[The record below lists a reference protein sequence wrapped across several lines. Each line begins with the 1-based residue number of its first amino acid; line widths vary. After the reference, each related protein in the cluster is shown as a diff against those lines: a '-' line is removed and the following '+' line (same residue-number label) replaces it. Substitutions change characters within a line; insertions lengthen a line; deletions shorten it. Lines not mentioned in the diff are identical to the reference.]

1 MIHKSFLTTKLKP
14 SLKILH
20 NFLAVIDGNCHV
32 CFGEVSGAHKCITCR
47 RAVHVFCGVGIG
59 EEGYGQAVKCYRCQD
74 TGTGTAFEPKV
85 VQTSARNTK
94 IYKICEICRAIFS
107 AFYNISGPNF
117 AILLIL
123 RCSF

>member
-1 MIHKSFLTTKLKP
+1 MF
-14 SLKILH
+14 
-20 NFLAVIDGNCHV
+20 
-32 CFGEVSGAHKCITCR
+32 
-47 RAVHVFCGVGIG
+47 FCGVGIG
-59 EEGYGQAVKCYRCQD
+59 EEGYGQAVKCYRCQG

-94 IYKICEICRAIFS
+94 IYQIFEICRAIFS